1 MLRMSGR
8 SGKNGGWP
16 YFDGTFT
23 GYPAF
28 KRKWQSYY
36 RNHHQLTLQRELVQL
51 FRENCMHEKIG
62 DRLKRAESMAAVRG
76 ELDTLYDDPLRSS
89 KT

>member
-1 MLRMSGR
+1 
-8 SGKNGGWP
+8 
-16 YFDGTFT
+16 
-23 GYPAF
+23 
-28 KRKWQSYY
+28 
-36 RNHHQLTLQRELVQL
+36 
-51 FRENCMHEKIG
+51 MHEKIG

>member
-1 MLRMSGR
+1 MSGR

-62 DRLKRAESMAAVRG
+62 DRLKRAGSMAAVRG